1 MIIIQSTQQI
11 SSKQNWIPWVRM
23 RGLQEL
29 FEVLAGEI
37 PASVSS
43 GSHIVANM
51 ELWVGWM
58 SDLELRGIL
67 IPVILMNK
75 AMTIKFC
82 KTLFTASTIIIIGL
96 ALMPGL
102 VSPDQGP
109 PELWLQDQENDASP
123 MDATVL
129 SEQEIEEELARIQ
142 AAFEEEEVLEEFI
155 PSEPL
160 SADIAVSFP
169 SDI

>member
-1 MIIIQSTQQI
+1 
-11 SSKQNWIPWVRM
+11 M

-29 FEVLAGEI
+29 SEALAGAT

-43 GSHIVANM
+43 GSHIEMNT

-75 AMTIKFC
+75 AMTIRFC
-82 KTLFTASTIIIIGL
+82 KTLFTAFTIIIIGS

-102 VSPDQGP
+102 VRPDQGP
-109 PELWLQDQENDASP
+109 PGLWLQNQENDASQ

-142 AAFEEEEVLEEFI
+142 TAFEEDEVLEEFI

>member
-1 MIIIQSTQQI
+1 
-11 SSKQNWIPWVRM
+11 
-23 RGLQEL
+23 
-29 FEVLAGEI
+29 
-37 PASVSS
+37 
-43 GSHIVANM
+43 
-51 ELWVGWM
+51 M

-75 AMTIKFC
+75 AMTIRFC
-82 KTLFTASTIIIIGL
+82 KTLFTAFTIIIIGL
-96 ALMPGL
+96 TLMPGL

-109 PELWLQDQENDASP
+109 PELWLQDQGNDASQ

-129 SEQEIEEELARIQ
+129 SEQQGIEEELERIQ
-142 AAFEEEEVLEEFI
+142 AAFEEEEVLEEFM

>member
-1 MIIIQSTQQI
+1 
-11 SSKQNWIPWVRM
+11 
-23 RGLQEL
+23 
-29 FEVLAGEI
+29 
-37 PASVSS
+37 
-43 GSHIVANM
+43 
-51 ELWVGWM
+51 M

-75 AMTIKFC
+75 AMTIRFC
-82 KTLFTASTIIIIGL
+82 KTLFTAFTIIIIGS
-96 ALMPGL
+96 ASMPGI
-102 VSPDQGP
+102 VSSDQGS
-109 PELWLQDQENDASP
+109 PELWLQDQENDVSQ

-142 AAFEEEEVLEEFI
+142 TAFEEDEVLEEFI

>member
-1 MIIIQSTQQI
+1 
-11 SSKQNWIPWVRM
+11 
-23 RGLQEL
+23 
-29 FEVLAGEI
+29 
-37 PASVSS
+37 
-43 GSHIVANM
+43 
-51 ELWVGWM
+51 M

-82 KTLFTASTIIIIGL
+82 KTLFTAFTIIIIGL
-96 ALMPGL
+96 ALMPVL
-102 VSPDQGP
+102 VSSDQGP
-109 PELWLQDQENDASP
+109 PELWLQDQENDASQ
-123 MDATVL
+123 MDATAL
-129 SEQEIEEELARIQ
+129 SEQGIEEELARIQ
-142 AAFEEEEVLEEFI
+142 AAFEEEEVLEEFV